1 MTMKKTLLRRVD
13 VFSAAKIM
21 AIIYAI
27 IGLIYGVIFMI
38 FMMFVGLAA
47 ISYPNSY
54 SPAGAGGAF
63 LGGIFILILTPI
75 FAAIGGFIAG
85 ALFAFIYNLA
95 VGWIG
100 PLEMEMDIPDG
111 GNVRDAPGLP
121 PI

>member
-1 MTMKKTLLRRVD
+1 M
-13 VFSAAKIM
+13 FSAAKIM

-95 VGWIG
+95 VGWIRAARDG
-100 PLEMEMDIPDG
+100 DGHPRRRKCPGRTGTPAHLRIHPD
-111 GNVRDAPGLP
+111 RTL
-121 PI
+121 